1 MHHVITNVRD
11 ITELISLNKK
21 LQTEIDRADLY
32 QSQLMKE
39 SSDENIVCNSQ
50 AFSSILNIARKISRM
65 DSTVLIL
72 GETGVGKEI
81 VAQYIH
87 KHSMRDDKPYIKINC
102 GAIPQNLLESE
113 LFGYVPGAFTGAS
126 AKGKSG
132 MFELADTGTLFLD
145 EIGELPIN
153 LQSALLRVLQDHE
166 VTRVGGQ
173 KSKKVDVRI
182 VAATNQNLEEMI
194 EEGTFRSDLY
204 YRLNVVSINIPPLRE
219 RKDDI
224 PKLAEKTLENL
235 NQKYGVHKVMSPHFI
250 RHLLRGDWPGNVR
263 ELRNFIEKQFVLSD
277 ETILDAPVTSSF
289 AAKQT
294 PSIEEE
300 NSSSPS
306 IETPLPTYAQA
317 RETMERDLIRRAMEQ
332 GGSTYKAAA
341 LLDMSQPT
349 FFRKYKEHFPDGIE

>member
-1 MHHVITNVRD
+1 
-11 ITELISLNKK
+11 
-21 LQTEIDRADLY
+21 
-32 QSQLMKE
+32 
-39 SSDENIVCNSQ
+39 
-50 AFSSILNIARKISRM
+50 
-65 DSTVLIL
+65 
-72 GETGVGKEI
+72 
-81 VAQYIH
+81 
-87 KHSMRDDKPYIKINC
+87 
-102 GAIPQNLLESE
+102 
-113 LFGYVPGAFTGAS
+113 
-126 AKGKSG
+126 

-289 AAKQT
+289 CSQANTINRRRKQFFT
-294 PSIEEE
+294 LHR
-300 NSSSPS
+300 NTSSHLCSGQGNYGTRSDQTCYETRRLHLQGSRSPGY
-306 IETPLPTYAQA
+306 EPTN
-317 RETMERDLIRRAMEQ
+317 
-332 GGSTYKAAA
+332 
-341 LLDMSQPT
+341 
-349 FFRKYKEHFPDGIE
+349 FFPQI

>member
-1 MHHVITNVRD
+1 M
-11 ITELISLNKK
+11 NKK
-21 LQTEIDRADLY
+21 LQAEIDRADLY

-50 AFSSILNIARKISRM
+50 EFSSILNIARKISRM

-263 ELRNFIEKQFVLSD
+263 ELKNFVERIVLISASSVYCIKKIPPQMLDGQLMVPSGKSGDGITGCQFDSRMSLEENLNAFEKQ
-277 ETILDAPVTSSF
+277 I
-289 AAKQT
+289 
-294 PSIEEE
+294 
-300 NSSSPS
+300 
-306 IETPLPTYAQA
+306 IETVVQRY
-317 RETMERDLIRRAMEQ
+317 
-332 GGSTYKAAA
+332 GSGKSAAEV
-341 LLDMSQPT
+341 LKVNQST
-349 FFRKYKEHFPDGIE
+349 ISRKMAKYNISYDK